1 MFMRRRLSGART
13 RRTAAIG
20 CLLRYTQHVTDR
32 DSDVDVRAF
41 RDDPL
46 RRFIGP
52 RATYVFTRFVLLRL
66 LGFVYFVA
74 FFTAARQAG
83 PLIGPHGLLPADAF
97 LARLVESY
105 GSRGRA
111 FVEVPSLFF
120 FTGASDA
127 ALGAVAW
134 TGTLLSLAVVVG
146 ATNAF
151 VQLALWALYLS
162 LVQIG
167 QIFYG
172 YGWETQLLE
181 TGFLAIFL
189 CPVASVAPFAGA
201 PPPVVVIYLHR
212 WLAFRIML
220 GAGLIKIR
228 GDPCWRDLTCLVY
241 HYETQPVPSPL
252 SYVFHRL
259 PRAAHMGGV
268 LVNHLVELV
277 APFFAFGPRPAR
289 HVAGVLL
296 VGFQGIL
303 IASGNLSFLNWL
315 TIVPALACFDDSLM
329 ARIFPANLRARVLE
343 HAERTETS
351 RSARRASYGLASV
364 VLFLSVAPVANLISP
379 NQAMNRSFDRLHLVN
394 TYGAFG
400 SIGRERYE
408 VILEGTRDEN
418 PGDDADWRAYEL
430 PCKPGDVR
438 RRPCFITPYHYRLD
452 WQMWFAAFTDVRR
465 EPWLV
470 HLVWQLLRGHGD
482 GPKLLT
488 VNPFP
493 DAPPRWV
500 RAELYRYEFTKPGD
514 GSGAWWKRTR
524 GGRYLPPLS
533 VDDATLKR
541 VVDRMGWDD

>member
-1 MFMRRRLSGART
+1 
-13 RRTAAIG
+13 
-20 CLLRYTQHVTDR
+20 VTDR
-32 DSDVDVRAF
+32 DSEVDVRAF

-46 RRFIGP
+46 RRFLGP
-52 RATYVFTRFVLLRL
+52 RATYVFTRCVLLRL
-66 LGFVYFVA
+66 LGLVYFVA
-74 FFTAARQAG
+74 FFTAVRQAG

-97 LARLVESY
+97 LARLVEAY
-105 GSRGRA
+105 GTRGRA
-111 FVEVPSLFF
+111 FFEVPTLFF
-120 FTGASDA
+120 FTGASNA
-127 ALGAVAW
+127 AIGAVAW
-134 TGTLLSLAVVVG
+134 AGTLLSLAVVLG

-162 LVQIG
+162 LMQIG

-181 TGFLAIFL
+181 TGFLSIFL
-189 CPVASVAPFAGA
+189 CPIASVAPFAAA
-201 PPPVVVIYLHR
+201 PPPIVVIFLYR

-252 SYVFHRL
+252 SYLFHRL
-259 PRAAHMGGV
+259 PRAVHMGAV
-268 LVNHLVELV
+268 LGNHLVELV

-296 VGFQGIL
+296 VGFQAIL

-329 ARIFPANLRARVLE
+329 ARLFPASVRARVLE
-343 HAERTETS
+343 AAERTETS
-351 RSARRASYGLASV
+351 RAARRASYGLAAV
-364 VLFLSVAPVANLISP
+364 VLFLSVAPVGNLISP

-418 PGDDADWRAYEL
+418 PGEGADWRAYEF

-438 RRPCFITPYHYRLD
+438 RRPCLITPYHYRLD
-452 WQMWFAAFTDVRR
+452 WQMWFAAFTDVRQQ
-465 EPWLV
+465 PWLL

-482 GPKLLT
+482 GPKLLA
-488 VNPFP
+488 VNPFL

-500 RAELYRYEFTKPGD
+500 RAVLYRYEFTAPGD

-524 GGRYLPPLS
+524 AARYLPPLS
-533 VDDATLKR
+533 VDDPTLNK
-541 VVDRMGWDD
+541 VVEMLGWED